1 MVLKGEGPG
10 IASRRACEGSPG
22 WETCPM
28 LKIDFLGRSPG
39 GIRSFEEVLRPDYFA
54 FEERC
59 QGRMVIGEACNV
71 TLKSAAE
78 INVCVSM
85 EIVPCILR

>member
-1 MVLKGEGPG
+1 MVLEGERPG

-22 WETCPM
+22 WEACPV
-28 LKIDFLGRSPG
+28 LKIDFLGRTPRG
-39 GIRSFEEVLRPDYFA
+39 VCSFEEVLRPDYFA

-71 TLKSAAE
+71 TLRSAAE
-78 INVCVSM
+78 VGVCSI